1 MGAIYGA
8 GMISLR
14 SKLRLLNFRLLK
26 SYDIIYTSILRNR
39 MQKMLDAI
47 IGESQ
52 SAAIKNRTIL
62 HTFYTIRDE
71 IDVANKLN
79 SNLALIYLIFFL
91 SFRQIRLRFHDLCKL
106 VLL

>member
-1 MGAIYGA
+1 
-8 GMISLR
+8 
-14 SKLRLLNFRLLK
+14 
-26 SYDIIYTSILRNR
+26 

-79 SNLALIYLIFFL
+79 SNLALIYLIFF
-91 SFRQIRLRFHDLCKL
+91 
-106 VLL
+106 